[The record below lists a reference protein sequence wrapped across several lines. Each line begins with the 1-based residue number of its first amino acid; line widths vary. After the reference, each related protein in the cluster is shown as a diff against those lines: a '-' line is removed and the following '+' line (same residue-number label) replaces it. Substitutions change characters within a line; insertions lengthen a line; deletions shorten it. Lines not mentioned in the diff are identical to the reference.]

1 MQIADRVLMYRLS
14 PPERLGESTAWGP
27 GREGSQVI
35 GGLVYG
41 LTLSLL
47 FDSLGTVAYQI
58 GIMTLLVTMLI
69 GLVLVRGVPEK
80 REG

>member
-1 MQIADRVLMYRLS
+1 MYRLS
-14 PPERLGESTAWGP
+14 PPERLGE
-27 GREGSQVI
+27 
-35 GGLVYG
+35 LYG
-41 LTLSLL
+41 LC
-47 FDSLGTVAYQI
+47 GQV